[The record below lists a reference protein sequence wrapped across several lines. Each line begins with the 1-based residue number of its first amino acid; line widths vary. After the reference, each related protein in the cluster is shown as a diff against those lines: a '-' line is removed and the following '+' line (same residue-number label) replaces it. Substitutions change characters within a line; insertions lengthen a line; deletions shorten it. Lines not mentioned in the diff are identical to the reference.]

1 MKKLLILIAIL
12 SIVACATDKKG
23 KQAKAKFENNI
34 WIIDSTRT
42 ATVVAPEF
50 PSGLMTL
57 VPNTILKPKI
67 DSTFGLYRDQFVRY
81 KKYFFSGDSIFLS
94 GGNSEYE
101 ASKYKAYKYLFKD
114 DKMVLTSSIKPTD
127 EFASNKEIYL
137 TNLTTIFKGEN
148 DVDNSNFFKK
158 LEYECW
164 YVTLIKMGRT
174 TFYENE
180 NPTIYVDYQAL
191 YRDKN
196 KLICKLFLP
205 SGEEVVKIT
214 KNSIYVYNV
223 KDKEF
228 KMSFRIKHFEE
239 NRDDY
244 FQLRGYT
251 HGKNP
256 LSFKFKKIDKNLLIK
271 GGLD

>member
-1 MKKLLILIAIL
+1 MKKILVLIAIL
-12 SIVACATDKKG
+12 SIASSCSDKKG
-23 KQAKAKFENNI
+23 KQAQKKFESNI
-34 WIIDSTRT
+34 WIIDSTKAT
-42 ATVVAPEF
+42 AVVSPEF

-81 KKYFFSGDSIFLS
+81 KKYYFSGDSIFLS

-114 DKMVLTSSIKPTD
+114 DKIVLTSSSKPTD
-127 EFASNKEIYL
+127 ELTSNKEIYL

-164 YVTLIKMGRT
+164 YATLIKMGGK

-180 NPTIYVDYQAL
+180 NPTNYVDYQAL
-191 YRDKN
+191 YRDEN
-196 KLICKLFLP
+196 KLVCKLFL
-205 SGEEVVKIT
+205 SSDEEVVKIT
-214 KNSIYVYNV
+214 KNSIYVYNI
-223 KDKEF
+223 KNKEF
-228 KMSFRIKHFEE
+228 KMSLRMKHFEE

-244 FQLRGYT
+244 IQLWGYT

-256 LSFKFKKIDKNLLIK
+256 LGFKFKKIDKNLLGEI
-271 GGLD
+271 